1 MSVIALKAKATGTHN
16 GKPVAFEI
24 TFSNT
29 APMDAGQAAFNALY
43 PGRTLALRRHD
54 WFLQQTDKRSYAL
67 RLYNAAGEIETDLT
81 IADIRRCDDFEP
93 VKHLPVE
100 TAPAA
105 FAIHVRAIKHVTA
118 EYRIEAATENEAR
131 VKAIELFESGYQWS
145 ESDAE
150 DVQIESISR
159 V

>member
-1 MSVIALKAKATGTHN
+1 MSVIVLKAKATGTHK

-43 PGRTLALRRHD
+43 PGRTLALRRND
-54 WFLQQTDKRSYAL
+54 WFLQQTDKRSYCL
-67 RLYNAAGEIETDLT
+67 RLFDAAGEIETDLT

-93 VKHLPVE
+93 AKPLPVE
-100 TAPAA
+100 PAPAA
-105 FAIHVRAIKHVTA
+105 FAIQIRAIKHVTA
-118 EYRIEAATENEAR
+118 EYRIEAATEDEAR
-131 VKAIELFESGYQWS
+131 AKAIELFESGYKWS
-145 ESDAE
+145 ESEPE
-150 DVQIESISR
+150 DMQIESISR